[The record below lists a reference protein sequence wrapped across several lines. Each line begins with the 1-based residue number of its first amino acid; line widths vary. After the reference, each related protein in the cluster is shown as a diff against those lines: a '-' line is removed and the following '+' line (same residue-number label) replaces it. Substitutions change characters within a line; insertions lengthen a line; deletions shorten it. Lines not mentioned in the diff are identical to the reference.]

1 MKYKLIII
9 LLLVTLSCR
18 NNNNIQNN
26 IISVNRDEIE
36 PNDSLEYSQFIDT
49 STSINAGFQSDEDI
63 DYYQIKPTNAS
74 VMNLSVYANKLD
86 INLTLM
92 SSSNSNVI
100 NINTKYIE
108 NYRGF
113 IELKDFM
120 FYDDSYFLKLSSDK
134 DGKYDLR
141 FEFKNDYFP
150 SNEIEPNNN
159 INAANIINYPNE
171 LFYGYFLYND
181 FYSNNFNIDENIKP
195 YIKNSDITD
204 IDFYEIRNDT
214 DINTSINIIL
224 EYSKDIDMLLFD
236 ENYNYIKKGINKLS
250 TSFKSGSKYY
260 IALVCFGSKSI
271 IERYTLHYEFN

>member
-9 LLLVTLSCR
+9 LLLVILSCR
-18 NNNNIQNN
+18 NNRENN

-36 PNDSLEYSQFIDT
+36 PNDSFEYSQFIDT

-74 VMNLSVYANKLD
+74 VMNLTVYANKLD

-100 NINTKYIE
+100 NINTKDIE

-120 FYDDSYFLKLSSDK
+120 FYDDTYFLKLSSDK
-134 DGKYDLR
+134 EGKYDLR
-141 FEFKNDYFP
+141 FDLKNDYFP

-159 INAANIINYPNE
+159 INAANTINYPNE
-171 LFYGYFLYND
+171 LVYGYFLYND
-181 FYSNNFNIDENIKP
+181 FNIDENIKP

-236 ENYNYIKKGINKLS
+236 ENYNYIKRGISRLS
-250 TSFKSGSKYY
+250 TSFEAGSKYY
-260 IALVCFGSKSI
+260 IALVCFGSKSMM
-271 IERYTLHYEFN
+271 ERYTLHYEFIN

>member
-9 LLLVTLSCR
+9 LLLVILSCR
-18 NNNNIQNN
+18 NNRENN

-36 PNDSLEYSQFIDT
+36 PNDSFEYSQFIDT

-74 VMNLSVYANKLD
+74 VMNLTVYANKLD

-100 NINTKYIE
+100 NINTKDIE

-120 FYDDSYFLKLSSDK
+120 FYDDTYFLKLSSDK
-134 DGKYDLR
+134 EGKYDLR
-141 FEFKNDYFP
+141 FDLKNDYFP

-159 INAANIINYPNE
+159 INAANTINYPNE
-171 LFYGYFLYND
+171 LVYGYFLYND
-181 FYSNNFNIDENIKP
+181 FNIDENIKP

-236 ENYNYIKKGINKLS
+236 ENYNYIKRGISRLS
-250 TSFKSGSKYY
+250 TSFEAGSKYY
-260 IALVCFGSKSI
+260 IALVCFGSKSM

>member
-9 LLLVTLSCR
+9 LLLVILSCR
-18 NNNNIQNN
+18 NNRENN
-26 IISVNRDEIE
+26 IISVNRNEIE

-74 VMNLSVYANKLD
+74 VMNLTVYANKLD

-100 NINTKYIE
+100 NINTKDIE

-120 FYDDSYFLKLSSDK
+120 FYDDTYFLKLSSDK
-134 DGKYDLR
+134 EGKYDLR
-141 FEFKNDYFP
+141 FEFKNNYFP

-159 INAANIINYPNE
+159 INAANTINYPNE
-171 LFYGYFLYND
+171 LVYGYFLYND
-181 FYSNNFNIDENIKP
+181 FNIDENIKP

-204 IDFYEIRNDT
+204 IDFYEIINDT
-214 DINTSINIIL
+214 DINTSINVIL
-224 EYSKDIDMLLFD
+224 EYSKNIDMLLFD
-236 ENYNYIKKGINKLS
+236 ENYNYIKRGISRLS
-250 TSFKSGSKYY
+250 TSFESGSKYY
-260 IALVCFGSKSI
+260 IALVCFGSKSMM
-271 IERYTLHYEFN
+271 ERYTLHYEFN

>member
-9 LLLVTLSCR
+9 LLLVILSCK
-18 NNNNIQNN
+18 NNRENN
-26 IISVNRDEIE
+26 IISVNRNEIE
-36 PNDSLEYSQFIDT
+36 PNDSFEYSQFIDT

-74 VMNLSVYANKLD
+74 VMNLTVYANKLD

-100 NINTKYIE
+100 NINTKDIE

-120 FYDDSYFLKLSSDK
+120 FYDDTYFLKLSSDK
-134 DGKYDLR
+134 EGKYDLR

-150 SNEIEPNNN
+150 SNEIEPNND

-171 LFYGYFLYND
+171 LVYGYFLYND
-181 FYSNNFNIDENIKP
+181 FNIDENIKP

-204 IDFYEIRNDT
+204 IDFYEIINDT

-224 EYSKDIDMLLFD
+224 EYSKDIDMILFD
-236 ENYNYIKKGINKLS
+236 ENYNYIKKGINRLN
-250 TSFKSGSKYY
+250 TSFKAGSKYY
-260 IALVCFGSKSI
+260 IALVCFGNKSI

>member
-9 LLLVTLSCR
+9 LLLIILSCK
-18 NNNNIQNN
+18 NNNRENN
-26 IISVNRDEIE
+26 MISVNRDEIE

-49 STSINAGFQSDEDI
+49 STSINASFKSDEDI

-74 VMNLSVYANKLD
+74 VMDLSIYANKLD
-86 INLTLM
+86 INLTLI

-100 NINTKYIE
+100 NINTKDIE
-108 NYRGF
+108 NYKGF

-134 DGKYDLR
+134 EGKYDLR

-159 INAANIINYPNE
+159 INSANIINYPNE
-171 LFYGYFLYND
+171 LVYGYFLYND
-181 FYSNNFNIDENIKP
+181 FDIDENIKP

-204 IDFYEIRNDT
+204 IDIYKIENDT
-214 DINTSINIIL
+214 DINTSINIVL
-224 EYSKDIDMLLFD
+224 EYSKDIEMLLFD
-236 ENYNYIKKGINKLS
+236 ENYNYIKKSINRLN
-250 TSFKSGSKYY
+250 TSFEAGSKYY
-260 IALVCFGSKSI
+260 IALVCFGNKSI
-271 IERYTLHYEFN
+271 MERYTLHYEFN

>member
-9 LLLVTLSCR
+9 LLLIIISCR
-18 NNNNIQNN
+18 NNNRENN

-74 VMNLSVYANKLD
+74 VMDLSIYANKLNM
-86 INLTLM
+86 NLTLM

-100 NINTKYIE
+100 NINTKDIE

-134 DGKYDLR
+134 EGKYDVR
-141 FEFKNDYFP
+141 FELKNDYFP

-159 INAANIINYPNE
+159 INTANIINYPNE
-171 LFYGYFLYND
+171 LVYGYFLYND
-181 FYSNNFNIDENIKP
+181 FYIDENIKP

-204 IDFYEIRNDT
+204 IDIYKIENDT

-224 EYSKDIDMLLFD
+224 EYSKDIDIILFD
-236 ENYNYIKKGINKLS
+236 ENYNYIKKSINRLN
-250 TSFKSGSKYY
+250 TTFEAGRKYY
-260 IALVCFGSKSI
+260 IVLVCFGNKSI

>member
-9 LLLVTLSCR
+9 LLLVILSCR
-18 NNNNIQNN
+18 NNRENN

-36 PNDSLEYSQFIDT
+36 PNDSFEYSQFIDT

-74 VMNLSVYANKLD
+74 VMNLTVYANKLD

-100 NINTKYIE
+100 NINTKDIE

-120 FYDDSYFLKLSSDK
+120 FYDDTYFLKLSSDK
-134 DGKYDLR
+134 EGKYDLR

-159 INAANIINYPNE
+159 INAANTINYPNE
-171 LFYGYFLYND
+171 LVYGYFLYND
-181 FYSNNFNIDENIKP
+181 FNIDENIKP

-236 ENYNYIKKGINKLS
+236 ENYNYIKRGISRLS
-250 TSFKSGSKYY
+250 TSFEAGSKYY
-260 IALVCFGSKSI
+260 IALVCFGSKSM